1 MDRALED
8 FMVDICRDRNDKASD
23 SADSAFFELDHSIT
37 ENGHTLATP
46 SLSGGLDS
54 EVDAKVKVLQD
65 FVSESLPE
73 SRHQVV
79 TSAGSTLVLSV
90 HHPNAWMRAAAI
102 SQLGKTLGGAG
113 KVRLLAHFLCVSGV
127 ICVLGGGYL

>member
-8 FMVDICRDRNDKASD
+8 FMADICKDHHDKASD
-23 SADSAFFELDHSIT
+23 SAFFELNHSIT
-37 ENGHTLATP
+37 ENGHALATP

-90 HHPNAWMRAAAI
+90 HHPNPWMRAAAI
-102 SQLGKTLGGAG
+102 SQLGKTLAGAG
-113 KVRLLAHFLCVSGV
+113 KVCFLAHFIYVSG
-127 ICVLGGGYL
+127 IIGMCAGGRCL